1 MCESPTYRNITYR
14 LLPGD
19 VATANKLLGT
29 WDACRYAWNE
39 VKEARELQYAHA
51 CGRQIESPT
60 TFTLFNAFKVLW
72 DSTDWLRDYSYAI
85 VRYTLKYQADAWKS
99 FFKGDSGYPKW
110 KNKFGTPSITIPE
123 NVRIKDGRMA
133 VPKVGWL
140 ALRRRGGNPYPD
152 GAPVRA
158 VIKRIGK
165 RWYATVCY
173 KVNAL
178 AKPDDGS
185 AIGVD
190 MNVRQVA
197 DSTGEIHQMP
207 DLARLEAKHKR
218 HQRGLARKTKG
229 SKRRERAK
237 RLVARAARR
246 QGKARHN
253 WQHHV
258 TKRIAGMAHTV
269 VIEDLNTEG
278 MTRSAKGTKAKPGK
292 NVRQK
297 AGLNREILKTSWGA
311 LRQMLGYK
319 AGAVVEINPAYT
331 SQTCSA
337 CGVVDADSRR
347 TQASFKCTAC
357 GHAQN
362 ADLNAARNI
371 LASGTGATARG
382 GALPLGTPAK
392 REMDTLGL
400 RH

>member
-19 VATANKLLGT
+19 VATANKLL
-29 WDACRYAWNE
+29 
-39 VKEARELQYAHA
+39 
-51 CGRQIESPT
+51 
-60 TFTLFNAFKVLW
+60 
-72 DSTDWLRDYSYAI
+72 
-85 VRYTLKYQADAWKS
+85 
-99 FFKGDSGYPKW
+99 
-110 KNKFGTPSITIPE
+110 
-123 NVRIKDGRMA
+123 
-133 VPKVGWL
+133 
-140 ALRRRGGNPYPD
+140 
-152 GAPVRA
+152 
-158 VIKRIGK
+158 
-165 RWYATVCY
+165 
-173 KVNAL
+173 
-178 AKPDDGS
+178 
-185 AIGVD
+185 
-190 MNVRQVA
+190 
-197 DSTGEIHQMP
+197 
-207 DLARLEAKHKR
+207 
-218 HQRGLARKTKG
+218 
-229 SKRRERAK
+229 
-237 RLVARAARR
+237 
-246 QGKARHN
+246 
-253 WQHHV
+253 HV
-258 TKRIAGMAHTV
+258 TKRIAGKAHTV

-382 GALPLGTPAK
+382 GALPSGTPAK